1 MRSTLENNT
10 LTVFLENRIDTTNA
24 GQVEKELFEAV
35 AAAPGAKVV
44 LDARDLE
51 YISSAGLRVLLK
63 LKQQTPGTL
72 PMLNVSPIVNEIL
85 IATGFSKVLD
95 VHPADPNAEVGS
107 WVSGNSKIEI
117 VVGK

>member
-24 GQVEKELFEAV
+24 GQVEQEIFEAV

-63 LKQQTPGTL
+63 LKKQTPGEL
-72 PMLNVSPIVNEIL
+72 PILHVSPIVNEIL

-95 VHPADPNAEVGS
+95 VHPADPSAEVNN
-107 WVSGNSKIEI
+107 WASGNSTIEI